1 MAFIFPHNPLPSPGA
16 KIVAIKERSSLAPC
30 IGEKKVIA
38 KKAYSMGNKNYVVL
52 PPRVRAIP
60 LSDLTIFGGSS
71 GTRRYYKAEKY
82 EIPEFVGKL
91 EDQTYLNGD
100 NFVLRIGYKGC
111 PEPLVQWYK
120 GQEPIISDLDST
132 KIVITA
138 DSAYAQLA
146 LFNAQREDGGFYNCR
161 IENANGVRETGC
173 HIFITN
179 DGPGGPKG
187 MQRSYRSVLYTPSQR
202 YSRF

>member
-1 MAFIFPHNPLPSPGA
+1 MSFIFPHNPLPSPGT
-16 KIVAIKERSSLAPC
+16 KIIAIKVLERSSLAPC

-38 KKAYSMGNKNYVVL
+38 KKAYSMGDKNYVVL

-60 LSDLTIFGGSS
+60 ISDLTIFGGSS
-71 GTRRYYKAEKY
+71 GTRPEKY
-82 EIPEFVGKL
+82 EIPEFVGRL

-111 PEPLVQWYK
+111 PEPL
-120 GQEPIISDLDST
+120 
-132 KIVITA
+132 
-138 DSAYAQLA
+138 LA

-179 DGPGGPKG
+179 DGPGGPRG

-202 YSRF
+202 YSRY

>member
-1 MAFIFPHNPLPSPGA
+1 
-16 KIVAIKERSSLAPC
+16 
-30 IGEKKVIA
+30 
-38 KKAYSMGNKNYVVL
+38 MGDKNYVVL

-60 LSDLTIFGGSS
+60 ISDLTIFGG
-71 GTRRYYKAEKY
+71 TEKY
-82 EIPEFVGKL
+82 EIPEFVGRL

-120 GQEPIISDLDST
+120 GQQPIISDPDST

-179 DGPGGPKG
+179 DGPGGPRG

-202 YSRF
+202 YSRY

>member
-1 MAFIFPHNPLPSPGA
+1 MSFIFPHNPLPSPGT
-16 KIVAIKERSSLAPC
+16 KIIAIKERSSLAPC

-38 KKAYSMGNKNYVVL
+38 KKAYSMGDKNYVVL

-60 LSDLTIFGGSS
+60 ISDLTIFGGSS
-71 GTRRYYKAEKY
+71 GTRPEKY
-82 EIPEFVGKL
+82 EIPEFVGRL

-120 GQEPIISDLDST
+120 GQQPIMSDPDST

-179 DGPGGPKG
+179 DGPGGPRG

-202 YSRF
+202 YSRY

>member
-16 KIVAIKERSSLAPC
+16 KIVAIKGS
-30 IGEKKVIA
+30 KV
-38 KKAYSMGNKNYVVL
+38 
-52 PPRVRAIP
+52 
-60 LSDLTIFGGSS
+60 LSFNVST
-71 GTRRYYKAEKY
+71 EKY

-187 MQRSYRSVLYTPSQR
+187 MQRC
-202 YSRF
+202 